1 MSNILEQMPAP
12 TRFTP
17 LQHEL
22 LKLYSRNISEE
33 DLLAIK
39 DLIAKYFLE
48 KLQDKVTEA
57 AKNAG
62 YHTKEDFDRILNDP
76 NQ

>member
-1 MSNILEQMPAP
+1 MSNILEQMPPP

-22 LKLYSRNISEE
+22 LKLYGRNVSEE

-39 DLIAKYFLE
+39 DLMANYFLQ
-48 KLQDKVTEA
+48 KLQKKIDA
-57 AKNAG
+57 AVEEYG
-62 YHTKEDFDRILNDP
+62 YKQEDFDAWLNDP